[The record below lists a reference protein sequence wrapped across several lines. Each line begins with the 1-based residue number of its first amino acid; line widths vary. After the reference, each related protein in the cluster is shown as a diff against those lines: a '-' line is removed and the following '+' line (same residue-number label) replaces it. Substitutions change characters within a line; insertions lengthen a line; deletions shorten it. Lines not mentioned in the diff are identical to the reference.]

1 MLCMCT
7 KYLIITCVASFSQ
20 HLKHISDK
28 FGNFSSLR
36 CDVQMGDGPSC
47 VCVYVTDWKFRIS
60 ERMFEL
66 RRLNLPVIKNKHHM
80 MDGSRKKIFPSPSS
94 FFFGASGASYPG
106 VTLNRFD
113 LQFRRVMCLLKV
125 SSVRTGIKAEP
136 RRGGTPGSVSQPR
149 LPADARTYRSHLA
162 PKEAI
167 FFFDHTNQAGDGP
180 RV

>member
-1 MLCMCT
+1 MYRWAT
-7 KYLIITCVASFSQ
+7 DPPA
-20 HLKHISDK
+20 
-28 FGNFSSLR
+28 
-36 CDVQMGDGPSC
+36 C
-47 VCVYVTDWKFRIS
+47 VCVTDWKFGIS
-60 ERMFEL
+60 EHMFDL

-94 FFFGASGASYPG
+94 FFFGASEASYPG

-149 LPADARTYRSHLA
+149 RPADVRTYRSHLA

-167 FFFDHTNQAGDGP
+167 FLITQIRLETAPEFSSGHESAAVSDILKQPCTAAGLSKIYGFSNQSTSF
-180 RV
+180 